1 MNNLNI
7 NASSQKSQNSQKST
21 KLFLPTVK
29 SNIKDD
35 PVFYNVIW
43 LNLESRLH
51 FKYKSFL

>member
-1 MNNLNI
+1 MNKLNLN
-7 NASSQKSQNSQKST
+7 ASSQKST